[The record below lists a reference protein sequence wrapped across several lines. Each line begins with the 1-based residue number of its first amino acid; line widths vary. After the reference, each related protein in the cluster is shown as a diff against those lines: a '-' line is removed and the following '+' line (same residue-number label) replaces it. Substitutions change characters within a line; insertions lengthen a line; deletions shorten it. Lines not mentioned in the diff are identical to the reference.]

1 MTNFKIPL
9 LAWKLMRSPIKS
21 QREEHYKMDD
31 PVSPTNKL
39 QGGRKREGEGRRKKK
54 VRREPLD

>member
-31 PVSPTNKL
+31 PVSSTNKL
-39 QGGRKREGEGRRKKK
+39 QGGRKRERGRKKE